1 MYACGCGYMYTVNP
15 HYSWIPYL
23 QICLSLKFSPNP
35 NVSIL
40 HFHSHS
46 QAFSEQQKVSHQ
58 QPCSQLR
65 LNLVTFCLLVSILI
79 TINKCPFDGLFNAK
93 VFAFLCFLLAISLF
107 KMALKCSAEV
117 LSSVPKCKKA
127 EICLIEKTL

>member
-1 MYACGCGYMYTVNP
+1 MYVCGCGYMYTVNP
-15 HYSWIPYL
+15 HYSWILYL

-35 NVSIL
+35 NVNIL

-46 QAFSEQQKVSHQ
+46 QAFSEQQQMSHQ

-79 TINKCPFDGLFNAK
+79 TINKYPFDGLFNAK
-93 VFAFLCFLLAISLF
+93 VFAFLCFLLVILPF
-107 KMALKCSAEV
+107 KTAPECSAEV
-117 LSSVPKCKKA
+117 LSSVPKCKTA
-127 EICLIEKTL
+127 EIRLIEKTL